1 MQHYRTSLT
10 ARQNR
15 IVDVVKVF
23 INNHELASEITRM
36 AGLLFHPT
44 FKGHNSRIMH
54 VKLSENN
61 HFIFSSA
68 EAPCASVRMWDVET
82 GQCMREFRHDSDVY
96 CFSFTRNLGL
106 LVTGDSNG
114 TVSMFDISTGSL
126 IHSFS
131 VGVQVT
137 DMLICDNERYLVI
150 VAESE
155 QLDEILYTF
164 DIESKICI
172 RKFNTSEQPDI
183 HWSISPLL
191 FKSKDK
197 SLFLGF
203 SNGWIRQLQFENNE
217 LIRWYRGHTSTVTCL
232 TLSEDERFLYSGS
245 TDRLIKKWD
254 TETGACLFT
263 CFGLTSW
270 VSSLAVFEDKIFSGT
285 AGSERCHVAQW
296 SAENGS
302 STRMIHCGYHVNY
315 VTISNDGFFLIFPDG
330 RDSFKAIK
338 VV

>member
-15 IVDVVKVF
+15 IVDVVKSF
-23 INNHELASEITRM
+23 ITNFELACEIVRM
-36 AGLLFHPT
+36 AGLIFHPI
-44 FKGHNSRIMH
+44 FKGHDSRIMH
-54 VKLSENN
+54 VKLSANN
-61 HFIFSSA
+61 HFIFSSS
-68 EAPCASVRMWDVET
+68 EAPHASVRMWDVET
-82 GQCMREFRHDSDVY
+82 GCCLREFKLDSDVY

-106 LVTGDSNG
+106 LVTGDSHG
-114 TVSMFDISTGSL
+114 FVSMFDISSGSR
-126 IHSFS
+126 IQSFS

-137 DMLICDNERYLVI
+137 DMLICDNERYLVV
-150 VAESE
+150 VAESDD
-155 QLDEILYTF
+155 LDEILYTF
-164 DIESKICI
+164 DIKSAKCI

-191 FKSKDK
+191 FKSRDK

-217 LIRWYRGHTSTVTCL
+217 LIRWYRGHSSTVTCL
-232 TLSEDERFLYSGS
+232 TLSEDEKFLFSGS
-245 TDRLIKKWD
+245 TDRLIKKWN
-254 TETGACLFT
+254 TEDGSCLLT
-263 CFGLTSW
+263 CSGLSSW
-270 VSSLAVFEDKIFSGT
+270 VASLAVFGDWIFSGT

-296 SAENGS
+296 NAKNGS
-302 STRMIHCGYHVNY
+302 SMKMIRCGYHVNY

-330 RDSFKAIK
+330 RDSCKAIK